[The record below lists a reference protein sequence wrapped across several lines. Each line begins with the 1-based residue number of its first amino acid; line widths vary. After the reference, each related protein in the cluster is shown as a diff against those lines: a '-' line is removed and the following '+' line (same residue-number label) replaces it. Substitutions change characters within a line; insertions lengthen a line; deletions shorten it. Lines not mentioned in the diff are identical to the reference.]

1 MALTQQSDGTSY
13 QKPIGNKNKGNGS
26 KKQPTIPLPNMKQ
39 QTGQGAGAQ
48 LGKTGNMQSPYGAM
62 QQDMNRV
69 VSGGRPITPMGNN
82 YNGSLFQSPYSKMMQ
97 GANDIIPM
105 GRSEVPLWM
114 QNSLAFNDPS
124 RAMMADSARWN
135 AIGEDYG
142 YDMRDLIDSRLGGG
156 NNSLID
162 DAQSGWL
169 PDNFQFLYPEGYPGV
184 LDDEEQGGAGGDGY
198 NGYGGYGGGYGSYI
212 PMPSYDTWGGGGY
225 GNNNGYRDSG
235 LVNWRI

>member
-13 QKPIGNKNKGNGS
+13 KKPIGNKNKGNGS

-142 YDMRDLIDSRLGGG
+142 YDMRDLIDSRFRGGVT
-156 NNSLID
+156 LEDIL
-162 DAQSGWL
+162 AYL
-169 PDNFQFLYPEGYPGV
+169 PDNYAWLQPEETSQMTPGTR
-184 LDDEEQGGAGGDGY
+184 DPNGG
-198 NGYGGYGGGYGSYI
+198 GGGYSYNGGGSSYI
-212 PMPSYDTWGGGGY
+212 PMPDYSTWGGGGY